1 MSAYATLG
9 GINLL
14 TRYGMNLLSY
24 NVGAPVPH
32 IKIIEVPGKPGG
44 LDATLALNG
53 KVNLLSRPI
62 TATFH
67 IRNNP
72 YEDWHTLLSNLLAL
86 FNGVESK
93 LSFST
98 DPDWYYKGRF
108 LLEPDKSNEV
118 SSQVTI
124 SCEAAFPYKLE
135 SITVEDTVSSS
146 KYVYCTGMEY
156 NGPVTIYASSIMQVT
171 FSGTTYQLNVGN
183 NLIPEIHLASGS
195 NSLRFTG
202 TGTVRVSYERGK
214 Q

>member
-9 GINLL
+9 GVNLK
-14 TRYGMNLLSY
+14 TRFGMNLLSY
-24 NVGAPVPH
+24 NVGAPVPL

-53 KVNLLSRPI
+53 KVNLVSRPI

-67 IRNNP
+67 VRNNP
-72 YEDWHTLLSNLLAL
+72 YEDWHTLLSSVLQL

-93 LSFST
+93 LYIST

-108 LLEPDKSNEV
+108 LIDPDKSNEV
-118 SSQVTI
+118 SSQITV
-124 SCEAAFPYKLE
+124 SCDAAFPYKLE
-135 SITVEDTVSSS
+135 TITVEDTISSS
-146 KYVYCTGMEY
+146 KYVYCTGLEY
-156 NGPVTIYASSIMQVT
+156 NGPVTIYVSSAMQVT
-171 FSGTTYQLNVGN
+171 FDGTTYQLSTGN
-183 NLIPEIHLASGS
+183 NTVPEIHLTTGS

-202 TGTVRVSYERGK
+202 TGTVRITYERGK